1 MSKKRQVLGKG
12 LGALMRDADDESKV
26 DVAVESENPKEK
38 KIEKTEK
45 VEKRPAKK
53 SSLPAQIESDESGT
67 LWIDPHLLKPNPH
80 QPRQV
85 FDDDALNELA
95 DSIREHGVVQP
106 IVIEDAGD
114 GTFFIIAGE
123 RRTRASILAEQ
134 KKVPVQL
141 RKFSDEKKLEIA
153 LIENIQRSDLNP
165 IEEAQAYYNLMQ
177 LGGLSQDEVAKKV
190 GKGRPT
196 VANAL
201 RLLKL
206 PEDMQNSLIVGQIT
220 AGHARALLSVLN
232 PADQR
237 VLFNKII
244 GDSISVRQAENEATR
259 LNEGSRAANPKDA
272 AANKQKKDAD
282 VAALEQ
288 KFIEALGTK
297 VQMKGSLEKG
307 SLVVEYF
314 SRADLDRLYEIFVKE

>member
-1 MSKKRQVLGKG
+1 MGKG

-45 VEKRPAKK
+45 AEKRPAKK
-53 SSLPAQIESDESGT
+53 SGIPAQIESDESGT

-244 GDSISVRQAENEATR
+244 GDSISVRQAENEAAH

>member
-1 MSKKRQVLGKG
+1 
-12 LGALMRDADDESKV
+12 MRDADDESKV

-244 GDSISVRQAENEATR
+244 GDSISVRQAENEAAH

>member
-1 MSKKRQVLGKG
+1 
-12 LGALMRDADDESKV
+12 MRDAEDEIEV
-26 DVAVESENPKEK
+26 DVSVESENLK
-38 KIEKTEK
+38 KAQEEKTEK
-45 VEKRPAKK
+45 AEKRSVKK
-53 SSLPAQIESDESGT
+53 SNLPAQIESDENGT

-80 QPRQV
+80 QPRQI

-95 DSIREHGVVQP
+95 ASIREHGVVQP

-123 RRTRASILAEQ
+123 SRTRASILAEQ

-141 RKFSDEKKLEIA
+141 RKFNDEKKLEIA

-177 LGGLSQDEVAKKV
+177 LGGLNQDEVAKKV

-237 VLFNKII
+237 VLFNRII
-244 GDSISVRQAENEATR
+244 GESISVRETENTAIQ
-259 LNEGSRAANPKDA
+259 LNEGSRATMPKNPATIKP
-272 AANKQKKDAD
+272 KKDAD

-314 SRADLDRLYEIFVKE
+314 SRADLDRLYEIFVRE

>member
-1 MSKKRQVLGKG
+1 
-12 LGALMRDADDESKV
+12 MRDAEDEIEV
-26 DVAVESENPKEK
+26 DVSVESENLKKAQEEK
-38 KIEKTEK
+38 A
-45 VEKRPAKK
+45 EKRSVKK
-53 SSLPAQIESDESGT
+53 SNLPAQIESDENGT

-80 QPRQV
+80 QPRQI

-95 DSIREHGVVQP
+95 ASIREHGVVQP

-141 RKFSDEKKLEIA
+141 RKFNDEKKLEIA

-177 LGGLSQDEVAKKV
+177 LGGLNQDEVAKKV

-237 VLFNKII
+237 VLFNRII
-244 GDSISVRQAENEATR
+244 GESISVRETENTAIQ
-259 LNEGSRAANPKDA
+259 LNEGSRATMPKNPATIKP
-272 AANKQKKDAD
+272 KKDAD

-314 SRADLDRLYEIFVKE
+314 SRADLDRLYEIFVRE

>member
-12 LGALMRDADDESKV
+12 LGALMRDAEDEIEV
-26 DVAVESENPKEK
+26 DVSVESENLKKAQEEK
-38 KIEKTEK
+38 A
-45 VEKRPAKK
+45 EKRSVKK
-53 SSLPAQIESDESGT
+53 SNLPAQIESDENGT

-80 QPRQV
+80 QPRQI

-95 DSIREHGVVQP
+95 ASIREHGVVQP

-141 RKFSDEKKLEIA
+141 RKFNDEKKLEIA

-177 LGGLSQDEVAKKV
+177 LGGLNQDEVAKKV

-237 VLFNKII
+237 VLFNRII
-244 GDSISVRQAENEATR
+244 GESISVRETENTAIQ
-259 LNEGSRAANPKDA
+259 LNEGSRATMPKNPATIKP
-272 AANKQKKDAD
+272 KKDAD

-314 SRADLDRLYEIFVKE
+314 SRADLDRLYEIFVRE

>member
-12 LGALMRDADDESKV
+12 LGALMRDAEDEIEV
-26 DVAVESENPKEK
+26 DVSVESENLK
-38 KIEKTEK
+38 KAQEEKTEK
-45 VEKRPAKK
+45 AEKRSVKK
-53 SSLPAQIESDESGT
+53 SNLPAQIESDENGT

-80 QPRQV
+80 QPRQI

-95 DSIREHGVVQP
+95 ASIREHGVVQP

-141 RKFSDEKKLEIA
+141 RKFNDEKKLEIA

-177 LGGLSQDEVAKKV
+177 LGGLNQDEVAKKV

-196 VANAL
+196 VAKD
-201 RLLKL
+201 RK
-206 PEDMQNSLIVGQIT
+206 
-220 AGHARALLSVLN
+220 SV
-232 PADQR
+232 
-237 VLFNKII
+237 V
-244 GDSISVRQAENEATR
+244 
-259 LNEGSRAANPKDA
+259 
-272 AANKQKKDAD
+272 
-282 VAALEQ
+282 
-288 KFIEALGTK
+288 
-297 VQMKGSLEKG
+297 
-307 SLVVEYF
+307 
-314 SRADLDRLYEIFVKE
+314 

>member
-1 MSKKRQVLGKG
+1 MGKG
-12 LGALMRDADDESKV
+12 LGALMRDAEDEIEV
-26 DVAVESENPKEK
+26 DVSVESENLKKAQEEK
-38 KIEKTEK
+38 A
-45 VEKRPAKK
+45 EKRSVKK
-53 SSLPAQIESDESGT
+53 SNLPAQIESDENGT

-80 QPRQV
+80 QPRQI

-95 DSIREHGVVQP
+95 ASIREHGVVQP

-141 RKFSDEKKLEIA
+141 RKFNDEKKLEIA

-177 LGGLSQDEVAKKV
+177 LGGLNQDEVAKKV

-237 VLFNKII
+237 VLFNRII
-244 GDSISVRQAENEATR
+244 GESISVRETENTAIQ
-259 LNEGSRAANPKDA
+259 LNEGSRATMPKNPATIKP
-272 AANKQKKDAD
+272 KKDAD

-314 SRADLDRLYEIFVKE
+314 SRADLDRLYEIFVRE

>member
-1 MSKKRQVLGKG
+1 MAKKKQAALGKG
-12 LGALMRDADDESKV
+12 MDALMHGAFDDLET
-26 DVAVESENPKEK
+26 ENIAAENSSHSGKEK
-38 KIEKTEK
+38 SSQKSQS
-45 VEKRPAKK
+45 KK
-53 SSLPAQIESDESGT
+53 SNLPEQIESDETGT
-67 LWIDPHLLKPNPH
+67 LWIDPRILKPNPH

-85 FDDDALNELA
+85 FDDETLSELA

-114 GTFFIIAGE
+114 GNFFIIAGE

-141 RKFSDEKKLEIA
+141 RKFNDEKKLEIA
-153 LIENIQRSDLNP
+153 LIENIQRENLNP

-206 PEDMQNSLIVGQIT
+206 PEDMQNSLIVGEIT

-237 VLFNKII
+237 VLFNKIV
-244 GDSISVRQAENEATR
+244 GESISVRQAENIAAQF
-259 LNEGSRAANPKDA
+259 NEGGRSANPKTDA
-272 AANKQKKDAD
+272 VPKPKKDAD
-282 VAALEQ
+282 IAALEQ

-297 VQMKGSLEKG
+297 VQMKGTLEKG

-314 SRADLDRLYEIFVKE
+314 SRADLDRLYEIFIKE

>member
-1 MSKKRQVLGKG
+1 MDALMHGAFDDLETENIAAENSSHSGKEKSSQKSQSKK
-12 LGALMRDADDESKV
+12 S
-26 DVAVESENPKEK
+26 N
-38 KIEKTEK
+38 
-45 VEKRPAKK
+45 
-53 SSLPAQIESDESGT
+53 LPEQIESDESGT
-67 LWIDPHLLKPNPH
+67 LWIDPRILKPNPH

-85 FDDDALNELA
+85 FDDEALSELA
-95 DSIREHGVVQP
+95 DSIREHGMVQP

-114 GTFFIIAGE
+114 GNFFIIAGE

-141 RKFSDEKKLEIA
+141 RKFNDEKKLEIA
-153 LIENIQRSDLNP
+153 LIENIQRENLNP

-206 PEDMQNSLIVGQIT
+206 PEDMQNSLIVGEIT

-237 VLFNKII
+237 VLFNKIV
-244 GDSISVRQAENEATR
+244 GESISVRQAENIAAQF
-259 LNEGSRAANPKDA
+259 NEGGRSANPKTDA
-272 AANKQKKDAD
+272 ASKPKKDAD
-282 VAALEQ
+282 IAALEQ

-297 VQMKGSLEKG
+297 VQMKGTLEKG

-314 SRADLDRLYEIFVKE
+314 SRADLDRLYEIFIKE